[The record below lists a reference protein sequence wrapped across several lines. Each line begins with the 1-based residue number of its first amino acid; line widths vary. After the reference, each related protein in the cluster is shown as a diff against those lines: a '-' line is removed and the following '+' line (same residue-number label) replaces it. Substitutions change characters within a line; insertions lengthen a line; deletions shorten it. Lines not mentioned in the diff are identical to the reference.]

1 MSQVNGYPEPLKD
14 SLRDALQQ
22 ALKESDAEV
31 SDSVMVTV
39 KNETFGTVRIR
50 VEDTA

>member
-1 MSQVNGYPEPLKD
+1 MSQVNNYPEPRKD

-31 SDSVMVTV
+31 PESVIVTV
-39 KNETFGTVRIR
+39 KNETFGTVQIR
-50 VEDTA
+50 VEDTQ